1 MTAGAPAPAAAS
13 LSTTLN
19 KGNIIL
25 SALEQREN
33 AAVPLTLELHPPPQ
47 PVPRR
52 KRPFLLRR
60 PPAAPPPPAEAPV
73 VLDGFVLLETCRV
86 EDPEEAE
93 RAVLEGCSI
102 SAVVGEDL
110 PFFTRLTH
118 LDLGDNAV
126 QLEGLAYLPALQEL
140 HLDCNG
146 LTDLACPPGGF
157 PRLEVLN
164 LSYNAVPPASL
175 LALADL
181 PKLRELD
188 LSNNGLAALP
198 ADLSGFGAL
207 QRLNCDHNQLG
218 SVSSWVALAS
228 LPRLRALSLAHN
240 RVARL
245 PPDATADGGLAQ
257 LSLLSLA
264 HNQISRE
271 DDLLPV
277 LQLGSLRALLLY
289 GNPFLHHGRASADFE
304 SVLIEQVPARPRC
317 RRARRPPRPFASR
330 SALRHKSPI
339 RCCSGR
345 GSPPTAA

>member
-1 MTAGAPAPAAAS
+1 MTADAPAPAAS

-25 SALEQREN
+25 GALEQREN

-188 LSNNGLAALP
+188 LSNNGLSALP

-207 QRLNCDHNQLG
+207 QRLNCDHNLLG

-228 LPRLRALSLAHN
+228 LPRRRS
-240 RVARL
+240 RRPRSGARL
-245 PPDATADGGLAQ
+245 RLWRARRRPRTFKREKLGRKRRPRP
-257 LSLLSLA
+257 SLE
-264 HNQISRE
+264 HNA
-271 DDLLPV
+271 
-277 LQLGSLRALLLY
+277 LR
-289 GNPFLHHGRASADFE
+289 PRRRRRASAWPPITRRGSKRRGSKRRASRRKHAKDARASTQRKRRGAE
-304 SVLIEQVPARPRC
+304 PTVLPARRPR
-317 RRARRPPRPFASR
+317 RERARRGLRPRP
-330 SALRHKSPI
+330 K
-339 RCCSGR
+339 R
-345 GSPPTAA
+345 GD

>member
-1 MTAGAPAPAAAS
+1 MTADAPAPASAS

-19 KGNIIL
+19 KGAIIL
-25 SALEQREN
+25 GALEQREN

-188 LSNNGLAALP
+188 LSNNGLSALP

-207 QRLNCDHNQLG
+207 QRLNCDHNMLG
-218 SVSSWVALAS
+218 SVLAS
-228 LPRLRALSLAHN
+228 RKDDN
-240 RVARL
+240 EETKFRV
-245 PPDATADGGLAQ
+245 
-257 LSLLSLA
+257 
-264 HNQISRE
+264 
-271 DDLLPV
+271 
-277 LQLGSLRALLLY
+277 
-289 GNPFLHHGRASADFE
+289 
-304 SVLIEQVPARPRC
+304 
-317 RRARRPPRPFASR
+317 
-330 SALRHKSPI
+330 
-339 RCCSGR
+339 
-345 GSPPTAA
+345 